1 MGTGPER
8 RALSILVGLV
18 VVSLIGT
25 GLGAAMMG
33 TGWGGW
39 MMGPGMMWGYGA
51 SAGPTA
57 TGGWP
62 WAIGMGFGWLAMIA
76 FWAAVILGIVLLVR
90 WVVGAAPQETTGP
103 RGEEPLTILRRRYAT
118 GEIDQETYERMKRE
132 LAA

>member
-1 MGTGPER
+1 MYTRSGKG
-8 RALSILVGLV
+8 ALGILVGLILV
-18 VVSLIGT
+18 VLLGT
-25 GLGAAMMG
+25 VLGSAMMG
-33 TGWGGW
+33 TGWGGGI
-39 MMGPGMMWGYGA
+39 MGPGMMWGYGA

-90 WVVGAAPQETTGP
+90 WVVGAAPQETGGP
-103 RGEEPLTILRRRYAT
+103 KSEEPLTILRRRYAT
-118 GEIDQETYERMKRE
+118 GEVDQETYERMKRE